1 MTKDEIIRMARE
13 AEFQI
18 SDVFGPHVGPH
29 PIGPQLERFAEL
41 VAAAEREACLNA
53 CNEVDEPGWNGYE
66 CPNTFQDGVFAC
78 FKSIRSRGQQ

>member
-1 MTKDEIIRMARE
+1 MTKDEIIRMALE
-13 AEFQI
+13 ANLFDDDQEPYLQHLEF
-18 SDVFGPHVGPH
+18 
-29 PIGPQLERFAEL
+29 FAAL